1 MQYKD
6 SKNTPFDLLSK
17 ILKKFRLEDWVALP
31 NKMIIIQVENFRQ
44 IDHCALSVVVAGL
57 VLPAPLKAQFLVARS
72 APATEFCLS
81 VTNN

>member
-1 MQYKD
+1 MHGTDEANCSMSQ
-6 SKNTPFDLLSK
+6 
-17 ILKKFRLEDWVALP
+17 
-31 NKMIIIQVENFRQ
+31 NKIIQADFFFRQ
-44 IDHCALSVVVAGL
+44 IDHCASLVVVADL

>member
-1 MQYKD
+1 
-6 SKNTPFDLLSK
+6 
-17 ILKKFRLEDWVALP
+17 
-31 NKMIIIQVENFRQ
+31 MIEKEIFRQ
-44 IDHCALSVVVAGL
+44 IDHCALSVVVADL

>member
-1 MQYKD
+1 
-6 SKNTPFDLLSK
+6 
-17 ILKKFRLEDWVALP
+17 
-31 NKMIIIQVENFRQ
+31 MIEKEIFRQ
-44 IDHCALSVVVAGL
+44 IDHCALSVVVVDL